1 MALMKLTAFN
11 GGIRGKVQGTVFQ
24 YCPYGQVV
32 KGGLLDPIS
41 AGAKLTKADAGRV
54 MPVKAYLTT
63 LSSAWRALSDADR
76 ATWTTQA
83 PNYPFLNRWGDPYTP
98 SGFLL
103 YMKMNLNLMKVG
115 IAEVH
120 TAPAPEVLQ
129 NASSFTVVYDALAQ
143 TFNLTGVTHT
153 AGYTQYIQATASI
166 SPGKK
171 PPLSAFKTIYVLINT
186 DPDPFNLTSY
196 YTDVFGQIPAGA
208 NIWFKMLSVNNIT
221 GMPGAPYLF
230 QLQY

>member
-11 GGIRGKVQGTVFQ
+11 AGIKGKIQGTVFQ

-32 KGGLLDPIS
+32 KGGLLDAIS

-54 MPVKAYLTT
+54 MPVKAYLTK
-63 LSSAWRALSDADR
+63 LSSAWRSLTSGDQL
-76 ATWTTQA
+76 TWATQA
-83 PNYPFLNRWGDPYTP
+83 PNYPFTNKWGDTFTP

-103 YMKMNLNLMKVG
+103 YMKMNLNLNKVG
-115 IAEVH
+115 LPEVH
-120 TAPAPEVLQ
+120 TAPAPEPLV
-129 NASSFTVVYDALAQ
+129 NASSFTVIWDGTGPAYSLVGLAQ
-143 TFNLTGVTHT
+143 T
-153 AGYTQYIQATASI
+153 AGYTQYIQATASL

-171 PPLSAFKTIYVLINT
+171 PPISAFKSIYVVQVG

-196 YTDVFGQIPAGA
+196 YTDVFGQLPLSG
-208 NIWFKMLSVNNIT
+208 NIWFKVWSVNNIT

-230 QLQY
+230 QLIY